1 MSDVEPPPPNGSVA
15 AILPAGGSGQRFG
28 ATRNK
33 LFALLD
39 GTPLWYHAAAR
50 IRQQPEVGRIVM
62 AVATDDRPIYESEFS
77 SQLDDLGIELVAGGE
92 SRTQSVQNG
101 LDALVGDESV
111 ACVAVHDAARPL
123 VSATDLAA
131 VFAMGFRSGAAI
143 LATPIPGSVKRGVN
157 SSGDLQDQEGPAT
170 QSVDRRD
177 LWIALTPQVFRLEL
191 LAKAYAKFRGRPA
204 TDDAELVERI
214 GHGVSL
220 VRGSAENIKITH
232 PEDLLIA
239 EAILK
244 RQSNDA

>member
-143 LATPIPGSVKRGVN
+143 LATPIPGR
-157 SSGDLQDQEGPAT
+157 PAT